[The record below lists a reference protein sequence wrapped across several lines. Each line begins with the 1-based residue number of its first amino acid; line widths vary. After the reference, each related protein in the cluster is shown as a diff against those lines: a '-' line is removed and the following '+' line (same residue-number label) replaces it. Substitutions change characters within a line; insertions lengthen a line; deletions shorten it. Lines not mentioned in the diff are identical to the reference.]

1 MTRPAC
7 FVSFR
12 RPTRRR
18 AARQAGKQT
27 WRRKDAREAR
37 KSTEIQLQGVPNG
50 PKKASPNELPDS
62 PRRRHG
68 PKEAQDDPK
77 TGPEVAKTRPR
88 QAQEGPKSAQEA
100 PKRGQD
106 ELQRPSRRA
115 SKGDLAGRGVQMRK
129 SAFRFDGSTISGG
142 RRVAFPA
149 RNGVRIR
156 PLGAKTG
163 LEGGSRRDLARHGA
177 RRPEIRPRTAD
188 QGLEEGSGIT
198 AARIRARVLIDFLGQ
213 TCVRSS

>member
-1 MTRPAC
+1 MDLPAQDDQACMFC
-7 FVSFR
+7 FVPPSDKER
-12 RPTRRR
+12 ER
-18 AARQAGKQT
+18 AQKLPENGSRTALEGP
-27 WRRKDAREAR
+27 
-37 KSTEIQLQGVPNG
+37 PNG
-50 PKKASPNELPDS
+50 HREPLRPG
-62 PRRRHG
+62 HG

-88 QAQEGPKSAQEA
+88 QAQEGPKSAQEG

-115 SKGDLAGRGVQMRK
+115 SKGDLAGRDAQMRK

-156 PLGAKTG
+156 LLGAKTG

-188 QGLEEGSGIT
+188 RRLEDGSEHT
-198 AARIRARVLIDFLGQ
+198 AKKIKLEVKTHSFGQTRIR
-213 TCVRSS
+213 SSSFIHI

>member
-1 MTRPAC
+1 MFCLVPPSDKERE
-7 FVSFR
+7 
-12 RPTRRR
+12 R
-18 AARQAGKQT
+18 AQKLPENGSRTALEGP
-27 WRRKDAREAR
+27 
-37 KSTEIQLQGVPNG
+37 PNG
-50 PKKASPNELPDS
+50 HREP
-62 PRRRHG
+62 PRPRHG

-106 ELQRPSRRA
+106 ELQRPSQRA
-115 SKGDLAGRGVQMRK
+115 SKGDLAGQNAQMRK
-129 SAFRFDGSTISGG
+129 SVFRLDGDTISGG

-156 PLGAKTG
+156 RLGAKTG

-188 QGLEEGSGIT
+188 QGLEEGSGLT
-198 AARIRARVLIDFLGQ
+198 GP
-213 TCVRSS
+213 

>member
-1 MTRPAC
+1 MFCLAPPSDKERERAQKLPENGSRTALGGPNNGLGEPPRP
-7 FVSFR
+7 
-12 RPTRRR
+12 
-18 AARQAGKQT
+18 
-27 WRRKDAREAR
+27 
-37 KSTEIQLQGVPNG
+37 
-50 PKKASPNELPDS
+50 
-62 PRRRHG
+62 RHG

-106 ELQRPSRRA
+106 ELQRPSQRA
-115 SKGDLAGRGVQMRK
+115 SKGDLAGQDAQMRK

-156 PLGAKTG
+156 LLGGKTG

-188 QGLEEGSGIT
+188 QGLEEGSGPS
-198 AARIRARVLIDFLGQ
+198 AAHFQARVLIDFLVQ
-213 TCVRSS
+213 TCVRSSQ